1 MVYTYIRN
9 IIILCSCC
17 IRHAMPQRS
26 LPWSR
31 DAEIPKLFIRNGII
45 RLKRHRRIALQQT
58 FFDSWRCGIPPTRIP
73 PPVRLNVSPVGHP
86 PYRVVDTGVVETY
99 PDLTGRPRVISRTDT
114 CAAAAYRFAS
124 RDFLHFCFFNFT
136 HGVNSMIFGIRCDIS
151 SIALF
156 FSSIPL
162 YLYLP

>member
-1 MVYTYIRN
+1 MQLLYTTRN
-9 IIILCSCC
+9 ATTVVAVISW
-17 IRHAMPQRS
+17 RGN
-26 LPWSR
+26 
-31 DAEIPKLFIRNGII
+31 AEIVHTQWHNSFKTTPTHRVATDIL
-45 RLKRHRRIALQQT
+45 RLVAVRYSPDT
-58 FFDSWRCGIPPTRIP
+58 DP